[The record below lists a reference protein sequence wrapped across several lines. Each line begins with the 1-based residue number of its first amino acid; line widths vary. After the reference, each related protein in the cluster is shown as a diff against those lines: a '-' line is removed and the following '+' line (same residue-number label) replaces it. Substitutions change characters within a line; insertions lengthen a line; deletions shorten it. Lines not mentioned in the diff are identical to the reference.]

1 MSNASAEAVSE
12 RARAAAE
19 ARWGTRVLARSAAAV
34 LERAALSES
43 TRAELEGLT
52 AKEDTGDE

>member
-12 RARAAAE
+12 RHRAAAE
-19 ARWGTRVLARSAAAV
+19 ARWGTRVLQRSVTEV
-34 LERAALSES
+34 LQRAELSES

-52 AKEDTGDE
+52 AKEGAGDE